1 MALYTVQIASVISS
15 QDINQFTNLL
25 NGTTQ
30 GTQITNAGRIRAQL
44 TGATSGTGGY
54 VGQTAGGAPSSG
66 TFVVGDLAIDGTLG
80 IPWVCTTAGTPGTW
94 VSGLA
99 AISENFVPS
108 SVATVTFSSIPSGF
122 QHLVLYTDV
131 KSSSTATGF
140 TADSLYI
147 QLNGN
152 TGANYNRTGLF
163 NNGTSTAGASFAGS
177 QTSGIIGTVWNSFN
191 TNTPGAGG
199 AFTIIPRY
207 GGTTFYKNI
216 VSIGYTSDGG
226 GASQLFLNGS
236 CLTGVS
242 AAITSVTVGLTSGAN
257 ILSNSFVGL
266 YGIA

>member
-15 QDINQFTNLL
+15 QDVNQFVNLL

-54 VGQTAGGAPSSG
+54 VGQVAGGAPSSG
-66 TFVVGDLAIDGTLG
+66 TFNVGDFAIDGTLG
-80 IPWVCTTAGTPGTW
+80 LPWVCTTAGTPGTW
-94 VSGLA
+94 VSGWA
-99 AISENFVPS
+99 IISENFVPS
-108 SVATVTFSSIPSGF
+108 NVATVTFSSIPAGF
-122 QHLVLYTDV
+122 QHLVLYTSV

-163 NNGTSTAGASFAGS
+163 NNNSSTASASFSGA
-177 QTSGIIGTVWNSFN
+177 QTSGIVGAVWNSFPGN
-191 TNTPGAGG
+191 TAGTG
-199 AFTIIPRY
+199 SAMTIIPRY
-207 GGTTFYKNI
+207 AGTTFFKNTI
-216 VSIGYTSDGG
+216 SLGYASDGG
-226 GASQLFLNGS
+226 GSSQLFLNGA
-236 CLTGVS
+236 CLTGVT
-242 AAITSVTVGLTSGAN
+242 AAVTSVTVGLISGGN
-257 ILSNSFVGL
+257 ILTNSFVGL

>member
-1 MALYTVQIASVISS
+1 MALYTVQSASVISP

-44 TGATSGTGGY
+44 AGATSGTGGY
-54 VGQTAGGAPSSG
+54 VGQTAGAAPTSG
-66 TFVVGDLAIDGTLG
+66 TFNVGDFVIDGVLG
-80 IPWVCTTAGTPGTW
+80 TPWVCTTAGTPGTW
-94 VSGLA
+94 VGGTV
-99 AISENFVPS
+99 AISENFVPGA
-108 SVATVTFSSIPSGF
+108 VATVTFSSIPGGF
-122 QHLVLYTDV
+122 QHLMLYTAV

-163 NNGTSTAGASFAGS
+163 NNNSSTAAASFSGS
-177 QTSGIIGTVWNSFN
+177 NTSGIIGTVWNSFPGN
-191 TNTPGAGG
+191 TLGTGS

-207 GGTTFYKNI
+207 SGTTFYKNI
-216 VSIGYTSDGG
+216 ISMGYTSDGG
-226 GASQLFLNGS
+226 GAAQLFLNGS

-242 AAITSVTVGLTSGAN
+242 AAVTSITLGLTSGAN
-257 ILSNSFVGL
+257 ILTNSFVGL

>member
-1 MALYTVQIASVISS
+1 MALYTVQTASVISP

-44 TGATSGTGGY
+44 SGATSGTGGY

-66 TFVVGDLAIDGTLG
+66 TFNVGDFAIDGTLG
-80 IPWVCTTAGTPGTW
+80 IPWVCITAGSPGTW
-94 VSGLA
+94 TSGTA
-99 AISENFVPS
+99 AISENFIGG

-122 QHLVLYTDV
+122 QHLLLYTDV

-152 TGANYNRTGLF
+152 TGANYNRTGLS
-163 NNGTSTAGASFAGS
+163 NTNSSTAVASFSAA
-177 QTSGIIGTVWNSFN
+177 QTSGVIGGVWNSFPG
-191 TNTPGAGG
+191 NTPGAGG

-207 GGTTFYKNI
+207 TGTTFYKNI
-216 VSIGYTSDGG
+216 VSMGYASDGG
-226 GASQLFLNGS
+226 GAGQLFLNGS
-236 CLTGVS
+236 CLTGVT
-242 AAITSVTVGLTSGAN
+242 AAITSITVGLISGAN
-257 ILSNSFVGL
+257 ILANSFVGL